1 MFPDDNECSS
11 INLEKMDVTNI
22 PRPKLMRSVAGTF
35 SPKDFHVI
43 QNDKDLFDELFLS
56 NKPNNNI
63 RLLNEAFIKSTFNK
77 TK

>member
-11 INLEKMDVTNI
+11 INLEKIDVTNI
-22 PRPKLMRSVAGTF
+22 PRPKLTRSVAETF
-35 SPKDFHVI
+35 SPKDFQVI
-43 QNDKDLFDELFLS
+43 KNDKDLFDELFLS
-56 NKPNNNI
+56 KPNNNI